1 MASGEV
7 MASRRPMA
15 VSVEWD
21 RWDEE
26 EKDGERSEDL
36 RFFLCAG

>member
-15 VSVEWD
+15 VSVGWD
-21 RWDEE
+21 GWEE
-26 EKDGERSEDL
+26 EEREGERSEDL

>member
-15 VSVEWD
+15 VSAELDAW
-21 RWDEE
+21 EE
-26 EKDGERSEDL
+26 EREGERSEDF